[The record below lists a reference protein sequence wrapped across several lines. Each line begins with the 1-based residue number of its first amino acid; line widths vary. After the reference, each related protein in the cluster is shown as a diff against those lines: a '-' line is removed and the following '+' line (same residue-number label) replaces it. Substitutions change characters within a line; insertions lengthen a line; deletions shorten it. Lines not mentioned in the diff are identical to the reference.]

1 LREID
6 ENLVRADLSPLER
19 AEHLLRRKE
28 LYERLHPETKKG
40 GNFGNQHTG
49 GKRG

>member
-6 ENLVRADLSPLER
+6 ENLVRTDLNLLER

-28 LYERLHPETKKG
+28 LYERLHPETRKG
-40 GNFGNQHTG
+40 GNFDN
-49 GKRG
+49 